1 MELRL
6 EEKEMVNRIRQGS
19 LLLSAFF
26 AVTVMGL
33 DTDTYFPESKGNLTK
48 ITWAHAVNNASY
60 LNETLQNATINM
72 IEADV
77 VLGTVGKDKTVIPIM
92 AHPPDITSDLS
103 LETFLEL
110 VNTSNIVNNTKH
122 GIKLDFKSTDA
133 FLNSTAFIKK
143 YENESFPIWLNADIL
158 EGPNT
163 NATPVNDTQFFAAA
177 KDFKTATLSVGWTT
191 GYNETNNTGSYSDD
205 QISNMLNSIKTNNVS
220 DLSFTFPVRAVYA
233 ANSTA
238 NLTTLLEGVSG
249 STLTIWS
256 GEDDKVNVTNLRS
269 LLEKVK
275 LGKTY
280 IDVPEALLNEIHLD
294 TISSASLSSL
304 SWVTMGVML
313 LFTFIFRL

>member
-1 MELRL
+1 
-6 EEKEMVNRIRQGS
+6 
-19 LLLSAFF
+19 
-26 AVTVMGL
+26 
-33 DTDTYFPESKGNLTK
+33 
-48 ITWAHAVNNASY
+48 
-60 LNETLQNATINM
+60 
-72 IEADV
+72 
-77 VLGTVGKDKTVIPIM
+77 
-92 AHPPDITSDLS
+92 
-103 LETFLEL
+103 
-110 VNTSNIVNNTKH
+110 
-122 GIKLDFKSTDA
+122 
-133 FLNSTAFIKK
+133 
-143 YENESFPIWLNADIL
+143 
-158 EGPNT
+158 
-163 NATPVNDTQFFAAA
+163 
-177 KDFKTATLSVGWTT
+177 
-191 GYNETNNTGSYSDD
+191 
-205 QISNMLNSIKTNNVS
+205 MLNSIKTNNVS

-280 IDVPEALLNEIHLD
+280 IDVPETLLNEIHLD